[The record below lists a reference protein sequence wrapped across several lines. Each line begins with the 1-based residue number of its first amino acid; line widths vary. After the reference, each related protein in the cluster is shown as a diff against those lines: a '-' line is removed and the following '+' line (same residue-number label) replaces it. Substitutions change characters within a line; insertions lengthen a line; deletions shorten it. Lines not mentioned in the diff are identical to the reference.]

1 MQNIHAWLDEGKM
14 AFRSIKSVTTLTAGV
29 VLLSACS
36 TYDPYTNKQEVSKAT
51 IGAGIGAAS
60 GAVIGLITGDN
71 SKERQRNALIGA
83 GVGALAGGGVGLYM
97 DRQEEKL
104 REELRNSGVKIERVG
119 DEIRLN
125 MDQSITFDVDSAQI
139 RSGSYNVLASVAKV
153 LREFDKTMI
162 DVTGHTDSDGGE
174 NYNQALSE
182 RRARSVAQEIVSK
195 GVLPERLLIA
205 GYGETRPIA
214 SNTTAPG
221 KQANRRVEIQISPI
235 LATRS

>member
-1 MQNIHAWLDEGKM
+1 MVL
-14 AFRSIKSVTTLTAGV
+14 RSIKFLTTLTAGV
-29 VLLSACS
+29 VFLNACT
-36 TYDPYTNKQEVSKAT
+36 TYDPYTNEQEVSKAT
-51 IGAGIGAAS
+51 IGAGLGAAS

-139 RSGSYNVLASVAKV
+139 RSGSYSVLASVAKV
-153 LREFDKTMI
+153 LKEFDKTMI
-162 DVTGHTDSDGGE
+162 DVTGHTDSDGSE
-174 NYNQALSE
+174 SYNQALSE

-195 GVLPERLLIA
+195 GILPERLLIA
-205 GYGETRPIA
+205 GYGEMRPIA
-214 SNTTAPG
+214 SNSTAAG
-221 KQANRRVEIQISPI
+221 KQANRRVEIQISP
-235 LATRS
+235 LVANRS